1 MEPIFEEKQKLT
13 FKKDNR
19 YDAQKEMLSS
29 FINNLYISLNH
40 SCPKNYKLPKNLEN
54 LIVRILSTNFSI
66 IKNEENIIFNSLI
79 EKVNN
84 ISRNNEDTINKFQNL
99 YNKLIEKRTLNK
111 RWAILYI
118 LNHFSKNGF
127 NKTLNFSVTNE
138 LQQNFLKCYETL
150 NNKIEQDISDNFYED
165 YRNEPSKCITSE
177 NINRNSNSRE
187 KYKYYLNNLFPISDI
202 NEKFCENGAQINENK
217 LNSNL
222 KSNLYPL
229 VINPTKTSLT
239 ITEKDII
246 NDLIYVF
253 EGINGKYI
261 SYDARKD
268 AFILNKLI
276 PWSEEIY
283 EIVNFLSEL
292 GWLYKN
298 IINYINLF
306 KTKRTTNSQFI
317 QSFIYAVQKE
327 LDDYFKLISFFKKM
341 NNSKKKLN
349 LKNMFLWSLE
359 PKEKLKWILTCCE
372 TTFNLKGAAIF
383 SQIYSLKN
391 YIGNNSYLNNIL
403 NEVSKPFLTFVLNW
417 IKYGELEDPY
427 KEFFVDIIDGISND
441 DIWNLKYQLIV
452 KNVPNFMKR
461 EKTIKIFEVGK
472 SIHFL
477 RNYCQEKFNLSNLKE
492 NLDNMIKNYNNKINI
507 NKKEI
512 KDKNNEEIDSLND
525 CYDFINYLFDNSYM
539 EKSLDISLIIL
550 INKNIDIIHSL
561 MNEAVIK
568 VIFNKFQFSS
578 NLESINK
585 YLLLGQGDMM
595 QTLLESL
602 FEELDKPAN
611 NILKHNLESQ
621 LNTSIKAS
629 NSDIKDSENIQKL
642 NIILLNSSQGD
653 TGWDIFCL
661 EYNVKLPLNVI
672 FNNKLMKEY
681 QKLFLFFWKI
691 KRIKYGQVNYIWKK
705 IKNINYNSIKIKNK
719 SFIKKLINAS
729 IIFNQEIVHFITNLH
744 NYFSLEVLETQYKK
758 IKSDLSQ
765 IKNMNDLI
773 KIHKLFVENIKKQC
787 LLDDD
792 NRTLIVKIS
801 EIFDIILKF
810 KKVFDVLYSFAFE
823 INYGNN
829 YNFNRI
835 KNIEEY
841 LKQIYVLYDEYKLKI
856 IEFIEII
863 NVIGKNNIKYLAMKL
878 DYNYYYSNLE
888 KEKKDEKDLMI
899 IKNIDKEK
907 IRRKILEDENSISKY
922 NQSENSKNDFEENNN
937 IIDENK
943 INDKNLDIEQNNIN
957 NEEEMEEDEKFENE
971 EEEEIKGEDFN
982 NNEGKINLNENNEEL
997 NENNINNNNINNNI
1011 NKNNNNI
1018 INELKN
1024 NFIYNKQKIKYD
1036 YNNANN
1042 NLNNNDININNTSK
1056 NKEIEQNIDIK
1067 EDELEHEEKT
1077 YQYEDNNQKENEINN
1092 EDVIIENDSDDIDEE
1107 DKIVTNIIPK
1117 IYGISTKAKSKINSK
1132 FNK

>member
-13 FKKDNR
+13 LKKDIR
-19 YDAQKEMLSS
+19 YNDQKEVLSS
-29 FINNLYISLNH
+29 LINNLYISLNP
-40 SCPKNYKLPKNLEN
+40 SCPKNYKLPKNIEN
-54 LIVRILSTNFSI
+54 FIVRIISTNFSI
-66 IKNEENIIFNSLI
+66 MKNGENIIINSLI

-84 ISRNNEDTINKFQNL
+84 ISRNNEDTENKFQNL
-99 YNKLIEKRTLNK
+99 YNKLIKKRTLGK
-111 RWAILYI
+111 RWGILYL
-118 LNHFSKNGF
+118 LNHFSKNDF
-127 NKTLNFSVTNE
+127 NKSLNFSVTNE
-138 LQQNFLKCYETL
+138 LQKNFLECYETL
-150 NNKIEQDISDNFYED
+150 NNKIERNFPENIFDD
-165 YRNEPSKCITSE
+165 YKIESNNFIISE
-177 NINRNSNSRE
+177 NKKRNLNCKE
-187 KYKYYLNNLFPISDI
+187 KCNYYLNNLFSISDI
-202 NEKFCENGAQINENK
+202 NKKFCENESQINENK
-217 LNSNL
+217 LNFISNL
-222 KSNLYPL
+222 NIYPL
-229 VINPTKTSLT
+229 VINPAKTSLT
-239 ITEKDII
+239 ITEKDLI
-246 NDLIYVF
+246 NDLIYAF

-261 SYDARKD
+261 AYDARED

-283 EIVNFLSEL
+283 DIVNTLSEL

-298 IINYINLF
+298 IKNYINLF
-306 KTKRTTNSQFI
+306 KTDKTADSQFT

-327 LDDYFKLISFFKKM
+327 LDNYFKLISFFKKM

-349 LKNMFLWSLE
+349 LKNLFLWTLE
-359 PKEKLKWILTCCE
+359 PKEKLKWIYTCCE

-391 YIGNNSYLNNIL
+391 YLGSNSYLNNIL

-452 KNVPNFMKR
+452 KNVPNFMER

-472 SIHFL
+472 GIHFL
-477 RNYCQEKFNLSNLKE
+477 RNYCQEKINLSNLKE
-492 NLDNMIKNYNNKINI
+492 NLDNLINHHNNKYIMD
-507 NKKEI
+507 KKES
-512 KDKNNEEIDSLND
+512 KDKNSEELDSLNE
-525 CYDFINYLFDNSYM
+525 CYNFINYLFDNSNI
-539 EKSLDISLIIL
+539 EKILDISLINL
-550 INKNIDIIHSL
+550 INKNIDIIHNL
-561 MNEAVIK
+561 MNETVIE
-568 VIFNKFQFSS
+568 VIFNKFKFSS

-602 FEELDKPAN
+602 FDELDKPAN
-611 NILKHNLESQ
+611 NILKHNLESY

-653 TGWDIFCL
+653 IGWDIFCL

-691 KRIKYGQVNYIWKK
+691 KRIKYGQINYIWKK
-705 IKNINYNSIKIKNK
+705 IKNLNYNSIRIKNK
-719 SFIKKLINAS
+719 SFIKKLINTS

-758 IKSDLSQ
+758 IKSDLSK
-765 IKNMNDLI
+765 IKNLDELI

-792 NRTLIVKIS
+792 NRTLIIKIS

-835 KNIEEY
+835 KNIEDY
-841 LKQIYVLYDEYKLKI
+841 LKQIYVLYDEYKMKI

-863 NVIGKNNIKYLAMKL
+863 KVIGKNNIKYLAMKL

-888 KEKKDEKDLMI
+888 KEQKDEKDLEVV
-899 IKNIDKEK
+899 KNINQEN
-907 IRRKILEDENSISKY
+907 IRRKILEDENSFSKY
-922 NQSENSKNDFEENNN
+922 NQSENSKNDYEENNN

-943 INDKNLDIEQNNIN
+943 IVNKNLENEQNNIN
-957 NEEEMEEDEKFENE
+957 NDDEMEENEKSENK
-971 EEEEIKGEDFN
+971 EEEEIKREDYN
-982 NNEGKINLNENNEEL
+982 NKENKINFNENNDEL
-997 NENNINNNNINNNI
+997 NENNININNFNINNN
-1011 NKNNNNI
+1011 N

-1024 NFIYNKQKIKYD
+1024 NFIYNKQKIKDD
-1036 YNNANN
+1036 YNSFNN
-1042 NLNNNDININNTSK
+1042 NLNNDRKINNISK
-1056 NKEIEQNIDIK
+1056 NKENIQNINTK
-1067 EDELEHEEKT
+1067 EDELDHEEKT
-1077 YQYEDNNQKENEINN
+1077 YQYEDNNQNENEIND

-1117 IYGISTKAKSKINSK
+1117 IYGISTKAKSNSNSK